1 MNNISI
7 HLKGYYVHVSNH
19 MVNKDKP
26 NNIPFT
32 PSSVSKRPLSQS
44 NTFGLLLPRTSNSG
58 ILLLTV
64 VFCPWNISR

>member
-19 MVNKDKP
+19 MVNKAKP

-32 PSSVSKRPLSQS
+32 PHQYQNVRCRKAALSVCYYQE
-44 NTFGLLLPRTSNSG
+44 LLIREYYCQL
-58 ILLLTV
+58 
-64 VFCPWNISR
+64 